1 MKDVIIVG
9 AGGFGREVYGYIED
23 AIKNGAQWRI
33 KGFLDDNPAALDK
46 YDYPVKT
53 IFPLS
58 QYQPAE
64 GDVFA
69 CAIGTPKIKKAV
81 VEKLKARGAKF
92 TTLVHSSAFVGRNVS
107 IGEGCVVCPNCVLTC
122 DCKIG
127 DFVMLNVGTSVG
139 HDSQIGAWAT
149 LSSHCD
155 VTGFAQVG
163 EGAFFASSVAVI
175 PSSKV
180 GDWAR
185 VGINSS
191 VIIKVRDGSNVF
203 GNPAVKLK

>member
-1 MKDVIIVG
+1 MKDIIIVG
-9 AGGFGREVYGYIED
+9 AAGFGREIYNYIED

-33 KGFLDDNPAALDK
+33 KCFLDDNPAALDG

-58 QYQPAE
+58 QYQPSPEEAFVCAL
-64 GDVFA
+64 GD
-69 CAIGTPKIKKAV
+69 PKTKKAV
-81 VEKLKARGAKF
+81 VEKLKERGAKF
-92 TTLVHSSAFVGRNVS
+92 ITIVHPSARVGRNVS
-107 IGEGCVVCPNCVLTC
+107 IGEGCVVCPNCSLSC

-139 HDSQIGAWAT
+139 HDSQIGSWST

-163 EGAFFASSVAVI
+163 EGVFFASSVAVI

-191 VIIKVRDGSNVF
+191 VIMKVRGGASAF
-203 GNPAVKLK
+203 GNPAVKL